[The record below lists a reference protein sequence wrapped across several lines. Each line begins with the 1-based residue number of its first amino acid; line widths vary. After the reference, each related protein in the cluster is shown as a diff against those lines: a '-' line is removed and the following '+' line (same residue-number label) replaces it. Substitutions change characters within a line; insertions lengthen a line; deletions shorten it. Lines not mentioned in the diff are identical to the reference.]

1 MCLIP
6 RGHRPPRAQPAPGA
20 GVPHAPGAGVPHA
33 PGAGVPHDTGAG
45 VPQGTEVPL
54 LDHQPTPIR
63 GLSN

>member
-6 RGHRPPRAQPAPGA
+6 RGHRPPRAQP
-20 GVPHAPGAGVPHA
+20 APGAGVPHA